1 MSKKT
6 VSAHELAAKLGNSK
20 MSNLVA
26 RMFGKE
32 RFSLSESGKVEISED
47 EADKISA
54 TYGEGFLAKLRD
66 IDFSEASEQEADDLL
81 QEAVRFKAEEMTAQ
95 KDEVIAQLRADIAE
109 LSRLPEP
116 APAPAPVGNGAA
128 GQVPAA
134 VDMSALHNRIAAR
147 ALASDNPMAT
157 VALAADTA
165 SIDVGDLNKEFGA
178 VMPPRVRLD
187 IFNRNIYLGIP
198 DASLFTREQS
208 NTDYKATASLM
219 TEVSQAFTAAWTPKG
234 SAKFTPIVIPYRR
247 HKINVNIK
255 PAEVINSWLTYLYEQ
270 GKTPAEQPITRY
282 IAEALILPKV
292 QDDVTRVMLGKGK
305 YVEPSATAKDGD
317 EGSSAAASMDGI
329 ETILVEDKAAATRK
343 FNHFAQAKDPF
354 TLTGQTLLDYVAAF
368 AKAVGKYF
376 VNKPL
381 IYCSEEFLEHYQAQ
395 DFAVNGKYTGQNI
408 GNRVRFSGFSFQPMK
423 CMYGSPILFCTPKS
437 NLTMLVDYASASN
450 CINDFQKFNYDVHV
464 FGEYSMSVGFKIAEA
479 VYAAVPDSYAPSNSV
494 IGNSP
499 ADKADSD
506 WLTGAKTPE
515 SSDDGGSEDNEETV

>member
-6 VSAHELAAKLGNSK
+6 VSASELAAKLGNSK
-20 MSNLVA
+20 MANLVA

-32 RFSLSESGKVEISED
+32 RFSLSESGKVEISEE

-54 TYGEGFLAKLRD
+54 TYGEGFLSKLRD
-66 IDFSEASEQEADDLL
+66 IDFTEASEAEAGDLF
-81 QEAVRFKAEEMTAQ
+81 QEAVRFKAAEMTAEQ
-95 KDEVIAQLRADIAE
+95 AAVIAQLRADIEE

-116 APAPAPVGNGAA
+116 TPEPRPAGHGSAPSGTASPG
-128 GQVPAA
+128 
-134 VDMSALHNRIAAR
+134 DMTARHNRIAAR

-165 SIDVGDLNKEFGA
+165 SIDVGDLNAEFGK

-208 NTDYKATASLM
+208 NTDYKAAASLM

-234 SAKFTPIVIPYRR
+234 GAKFTPIVIPYRR

-317 EGSSAAASMDGI
+317 EGTSAAASMDGI
-329 ETILVEDKAAATRK
+329 ETILVEDKAGETRK

-354 TLTGQTLLDYVAAF
+354 TLTGQNLLDYVAAF

-395 DFAVNGKYTGQNI
+395 DFAVNGKYTGQNV

-479 VYAAVPDSYAPSNSV
+479 VYAAVPDSYTPSNSV

-506 WLTGAKTPE
+506 WLTGAKAPE
-515 SSDDGGSEDNEETV
+515 DDGESEDNEETV

>member
-6 VSAHELAAKLGNSK
+6 VSASQLAAKLGNSK

-32 RFSLSESGKVEISED
+32 SFSLSESGKVEISED
-47 EADKISA
+47 EADKIAA

-66 IDFSEASEQEADDLL
+66 IDFSEASEQEADDLF
-81 QEAVRFKAEEMTAQ
+81 QEAVRFKAEEMTAR
-95 KDEVIAQLRADIAE
+95 KDEVIARLRADVEE

-116 APAPAPVGNGAA
+116 APASAPVGNGSA
-128 GQVPAA
+128 GQGPAA

-157 VALAADTA
+157 VALAADTV
-165 SIDVGDLNKEFGA
+165 SIDVSDLNAEFGK

-234 SAKFTPIVIPYRR
+234 GAKFTPIVIPYRR

-317 EGSSAAASMDGI
+317 EGTSAAASMDGI
-329 ETILVEDKAAATRK
+329 ETILVEDKAAEARK

-354 TLTGQTLLDYVAAF
+354 TLTGQNLLDYVAAF

-381 IYCSEEFLEHYQAQ
+381 IYCSEEFLE
-395 DFAVNGKYTGQNI
+395 
-408 GNRVRFSGFSFQPMK
+408 RFSGFVFQPMK

-437 NLTMLVDYASASN
+437 NLIMLVDYASASN

-479 VYAAVPDSYAPSNSV
+479 VYAAVPDSYTPSNSV

-499 ADKADSD
+499 ADKADND
-506 WLTGAKTPE
+506 WLTGAKTPA
-515 SSDDGGSEDNEETV
+515 DDGDSESEGNEETV